1 MQEKQKDLFENRFQ
15 RLRTEN
21 RELKEKLASQKKD
34 YQDNLKSLSRND
46 MLLNSMP
53 VGLVV
58 VQDGKIRKINDAVPE
73 HLGYESEDLMGAKFL
88 DLIYHADMNDVIKI
102 HKSWDSGR
110 MSPEQYDARLET
122 ANGSP
127 VFYNIKCKRI
137 RFQNRTAFL
146 LILAC
151 LSERLEQEQQTY
163 RIKKADALNAMAA
176 GIKDHLGPLNK
187 IILQT
192 IEECRSAPRSGGKNP
207 DEALERLESAS
218 IKALNII
225 NQLETVSG
233 TGTDKPTF
241 SPFNLNEAVKGVVQS
256 ANRRGRELA
265 EARGIRISVGS
276 YLRSSLSVD
285 GDFKQMKD
293 AISFVVDN
301 ALEALPEG
309 GDVHITTED
318 NNGDAHIF
326 IQDSGTGIPE
336 KLRDRI
342 FDPFFTTKP
351 GAVGLGLS
359 LAGSIIKNHNGHI
372 EIESSDG
379 DGTIF
384 HLRLPLSGQKVIT
397 KPSKRGRRRIAGSEI
412 LIIQESDVA
421 REIFSHLL
429 EKKGCRLTK
438 LTSSGEALRR
448 MRNRAFDMIVA
459 DETALSMKKV
469 LFVQRAKKVQ
479 PGISIALLTE
489 DNAVCNEALAG
500 KQKIDLIV
508 RKPVDVNMAVKR
520 ISEILM
526 NRG

>member
-21 RELKEKLASQKKD
+21 RELREKLASQKKD
-34 YQDNLKSLSRND
+34 YQDNLKSVSRND
-46 MLLNSMP
+46 MLLNAMP
-53 VGLVV
+53 AGLVV
-58 VQDGKIRKINDAVPE
+58 VQGGKIRRINDAVPE
-73 HLGYESEDLMGAKFL
+73 YLGYESEDLMGAKFL
-88 DLIYHADMNDVIKI
+88 DLIYHADMDEVVKI

-127 VFYNIKCKRI
+127 VFFNIKCKRI

-151 LSERLEQEQQTY
+151 LNERLAQEQQNY
-163 RIKKADALNAMAA
+163 RIKKAEALTAMAA

-192 IEECRSAPRSGGKNP
+192 IEECRSGSRSSGRNL
-207 DEALERLESAS
+207 DELLEKLESAS
-218 IKALNII
+218 TKALYII
-225 NQLETVSG
+225 NGLATFAG
-233 TGTDKPTF
+233 TGKDKSTF

-256 ANRRGRELA
+256 ANRKCRELV
-265 EARGIRISVGS
+265 EARGIKISVGS
-276 YLRSSLSVD
+276 YLRSSLSIE
-285 GDFKQMKD
+285 GDFKQMKE
-293 AISFVVDN
+293 AIACIVDN
-301 ALEALPEG
+301 ALEAMPEG

-318 NNGDAHIF
+318 NNGDAHIY

-351 GAVGLGLS
+351 GAIGLGLS

-384 HLRLPLSGQKVIT
+384 HLRLPLSGQKIIT
-397 KPSKRGRRRIAGSEI
+397 KPKRGRRRIAGSE
-412 LIIQESDVA
+412 LLVIQESDVA
-421 REIFSHLL
+421 REVFSHLL
-429 EKKGCRLTK
+429 EQKGCRLTK
-438 LTSSGEALRR
+438 LTSPGEALGK
-448 MRNRAFDMIVA
+448 MKNKSFEMIIA
-459 DETALSMKKV
+459 DETALDMDWP
-469 LFVQRAKKVQ
+469 LFVQRARKVQ
-479 PGISIALLTE
+479 PGISIAFMTE
-489 DNAVCNEALAG
+489 DNTVAGEILTG
-500 KQKIDLIV
+500 KQKADLII
-508 RKPVDVNMAVKR
+508 RKPIDVNSAVKH
-520 ISEILM
+520 IAEILKA
-526 NRG
+526 RG